1 MRIQIIVPTVKSY
14 NEYRV
19 VDILYTFARYLLSI
33 FKFPNTRILKLLF
46 EKQKIYLE
54 IMTTLLVVFDF
65 YRNSS
70 HKRLKNNMYYDI
82 IVIRRFFY
90 FSDLLATKKGKTSIL
105 VKVTRHFIEIDK
117 KRFAFLD
124 CFKDERN

>member
-1 MRIQIIVPTVKSY
+1 MIFVEARTLGSTTNDNDLLHVKPRMFMRIQIIVPTVKSY

-54 IMTTLLVVFDF
+54 IMTTFARGL
-65 YRNSS
+65 
-70 HKRLKNNMYYDI
+70 
-82 IVIRRFFY
+82 RFL
-90 FSDLLATKKGKTSIL
+90 SK
-105 VKVTRHFIEIDK
+105 
-117 KRFAFLD
+117 
-124 CFKDERN
+124 FKP